1 MGIWFVLMLCSVGL
15 AYYFYLK
22 SERLEREVRQLR
34 QAAGLALPS
43 PADEIRTV
51 VIPEGV
57 PAEESG
63 ETSSPV
69 LAGTPPP
76 AVAGAPSAVAPQ
88 PSLSPTPGAALPA
101 VASPS
106 PPRPAGG
113 ERPGAAAAGGE
124 GTGAESARSGAAE
137 GAPARA
143 TPASAREPGRPSR
156 IGSIYDIPKS
166 NGNH

>member
-1 MGIWFVLMLCSVGL
+1 MLCSVGL

-34 QAAGLALPS
+34 QAAGLAAPS

-57 PAEESG
+57 PAEDTG
-63 ETSSPV
+63 ETSAPA
-69 LAGTPPP
+69 LAATPPA
-76 AVAGAPSAVAPQ
+76 AVAAAHAAVAPQ
-88 PSLSPTPGAALPA
+88 PSPAPPPAAGSPA
-101 VASPS
+101 VASP
-106 PPRPAGG
+106 PPRSAGG
-113 ERPGAAAAGGE
+113 ERSGAAPARGE
-124 GTGAESARSGAAE
+124 GAGAESAGSGAAE

-143 TPASAREPGRPSR
+143 TPAATREPGRPSR